1 MVVAAKKFLRKYF
14 KNPSGRQE
22 QPPEHS
28 SEHALQIATAALLI
42 ATMGA
47 DGEAGEDERRT
58 VVETIRS
65 RFDLTRDE
73 TNDLLALAEQ
83 KSWKSSGYY
92 EFTADINKTLRYED
106 KVKIIEHLWEVAFA
120 DARVDKHEDHEIRK
134 IASLLF
140 VEHKDFIG
148 TKLKVKR
155 HALNRKSKAPD

>member
-14 KNPSGRQE
+14 GTPSGKQE
-22 QPPEHS
+22 QTSEHS

-47 DGEAGEDERRT
+47 DGEVGEDERKT

-65 RFDLTRDE
+65 RFDLARDD
-73 TNDLLALAEQ
+73 TNDLMALAEQ

-92 EFTADINKTLRYED
+92 EFTSQINKTLRYED
-106 KVKIIEHLWEVAFA
+106 KVKIVEHLWEVAFA

-140 VEHKDFIG
+140 IEHKDFIG

-155 HALNRKSKAPD
+155 RTRKKQGQDDI